1 MNVNLDEFDPSVLL
15 LVVPLAV
22 IYFGLLIFAV
32 VDLLRDDRRV
42 RGGNKGIWALIIVF
56 INGFGPIIYFLF
68 GRVEGVAGAE
78 GAGPRGGA
86 RLGQPARPADHRGTP
101 GRRAGARWTGGS
113 RGPGGRQGR
122 PDDR

>member
-15 LVVPLAV
+15 LVVPLVV

-56 INGFGPIIYFLF
+56 INLFGPIIYLLF
-68 GRVEGVAGAE
+68 GRVEGVPEPREPGPGRCPAGA
-78 GAGPRGGA
+78 ARTTRRSSSGPRPASRRPVDRRISRRPVAA
-86 RLGQPARPADHRGTP
+86 RR
-101 GRRAGARWTGGS
+101 
-113 RGPGGRQGR
+113 R

>member
-15 LVVPLAV
+15 LVVPLVV

-86 RLGQPARPADHRGTP
+86 RLGQPA
-101 GRRAGARWTGGS
+101 
-113 RGPGGRQGR
+113 
-122 PDDR
+122 